1 MIGWIMLSRQA
12 VASAEAALKSE
23 ELGVRDE
30 VGFLNLHQAFA
41 DRFFPGTSVLHT
53 RLRYAL
59 FVPWLM
65 AHAQGDA
72 AQLRKHELTLTW
84 QLNQGDDKRNG
95 VIGGTI
101 LPRAPSQTA
110 SMIYWTALARW
121 KLLQPRPDGV
131 NSSRGEILKRI
142 AATHKHALGRHRM
155 DDGEPVVDED
165 LSPFVK
171 LPDPPAAFLRVAEP
185 MDFTVTPQ
193 ERAFLRRQLIGVG
206 RGPDFHS
213 TQSLLARIADA
224 GLPDGQVATPWSKAV
239 RTIAD
244 TEDQKALRVA
254 RQSAAL
260 AGIGRAVY
268 AALVEA
274 AKTND
279 GAERTTR
286 HRDDVR
292 KLVAEHS
299 DDARALDL
307 SELHGFVPGLP
318 DYLANVLSQTQ
329 KWLSSGTQNVSPL
342 RDVYQEAEIQ
352 RKGARARLAN
362 TLGGQRRRAE
372 WIAEDHP
379 LAEPLHFRW
388 GNVRRLLTDL
398 KAP

>member
-12 VASAEAALKSE
+12 VASAEAALRSD

-30 VGFLNLHQAFA
+30 VGFLNLHQAFS

-72 AQLRKHELTLTW
+72 AQLRKHELALTW
-84 QLNQGDDKRNG
+84 QLNQGADKRNG

-101 LPRAPSQTA
+101 WPRAPSQPA

-121 KLLQPRPDGV
+121 KILQPRPDGV

-142 AATHKHALGRHRM
+142 AATHRYALGRHRM
-155 DDGEPVVDED
+155 DDGEPAIEED

-171 LPDPPAAFLRVAEP
+171 LPEPPSAFLKAGESI
-185 MDFTVTPQ
+185 DFTVTPQ

-206 RGPDFHS
+206 RGPEQQS
-213 TQSLLARIADA
+213 MQSLLARLADI
-224 GLPDGQVATPWSKAV
+224 GLPEGQVIAPWSKAI
-239 RTIAD
+239 RSIAD
-244 TEDQKALRVA
+244 VDDQKALKVA

-274 AKTND
+274 AKAND
-279 GAERTTR
+279 GSAHTTR
-286 HRDDVR
+286 HREDVR
-292 KLVAEHS
+292 KLVAEHA
-299 DDARALDL
+299 DDAKVLDL
-307 SELHGFVPGLP
+307 SELHAFVPGLP

-329 KWLSSGTQNVSPL
+329 KWLLSGTQNVLLL
-342 RDVYQEAEIQ
+342 RAVYQEAEVQ
-352 RKGARARLAN
+352 RKGSRARLAN

-372 WIAEDHP
+372 WSADAHP

-388 GNVRRLLTDL
+388 GNVRRLLIDL